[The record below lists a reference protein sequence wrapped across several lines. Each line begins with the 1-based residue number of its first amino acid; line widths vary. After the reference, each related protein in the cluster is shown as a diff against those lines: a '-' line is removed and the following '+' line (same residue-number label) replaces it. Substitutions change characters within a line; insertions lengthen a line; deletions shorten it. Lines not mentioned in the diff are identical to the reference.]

1 MTRSPGWRNRYVFF
15 TGWPVA
21 RVSSNWLL
29 QLEKEKRKRKACT
42 RGLEQLWDKFD
53 ARGNKTDSE
62 LWEVRRKAS
71 RLAWDLEEVRGIAEE
86 ARREAVGTL
95 DDPIVIDI
103 EEEEEEATPDRAE
116 SVRPLSLCVA
126 MTNVCVAKP
135 FLNVATYRDAVA
147 VTTPPESTVVSESG
161 DEPGTLRLIGP
172 GVAGGSRV
180 VREVGPVRG
189 QQRATRGR
197 RTNAPY

>member
-1 MTRSPGWRNRYVFF
+1 M
-15 TGWPVA
+15 
-21 RVSSNWLL
+21 SSNWLL

-126 MTNVCVAKP
+126 MTNVYVAKP